1 MSDSMSIS
9 SQESIDSSDSVSVTD
24 EEWKQIEKDLVKISL
39 LQEDAVKRMERLS
52 VSLLSSSSVSSD
64 IRALQNIIQ
73 QCHEQ
78 SLQQQ
83 QTSQTHTVHFGQL
96 LLQQLST

>member
-9 SQESIDSSDSVSVTD
+9 SQESNDSSVTD
-24 EEWKQIEKDLVKISL
+24 DEWKQIEKDLVEISL
-39 LQEDAVKRMERLS
+39 LQDDAVKRMERLS
-52 VSLLSSSSVSSD
+52 LSLASASSVSSD
-64 IRALQNIIQ
+64 IRALKNIIQ

-83 QTSQTHTVHFGQL
+83 QISHTQSVRFGKL
-96 LLQQLST
+96 LLQQLSI

>member
-9 SQESIDSSDSVSVTD
+9 SQETDDSSVTD
-24 EEWKQIEKDLVKISL
+24 EEWKQIEKDLVEISL
-39 LQEDAVKRMERLS
+39 LQEDAVKRMEKLS
-52 VSLLSSSSVSSD
+52 LSLTSISSVSSD
-64 IRALQNIIQ
+64 IRAIQNIIQ
-73 QCHEQ
+73 QCHDQ

-83 QTSQTHTVHFGQL
+83 QISNTQNVRFGQL